1 MEPLKI
7 RVKGAI
13 MRKKLY
19 DLSAAQWEVLAV
31 FQALEKPTPL
41 HIVRNL
47 VTVAPNVFLDVTHLA
62 KKAGWLKQTISDEYY
77 LAPHLPLKIRK
88 ELKELHDPSHISAL
102 LNRISE
108 SGFKDRLN
116 PDIISTWINQM
127 DRKDELALSEWNSA
141 KIDIQNGKLHDA
153 SKHLEHMIS
162 LLSPLTKQPELG
174 SMFVSAVL
182 DFWKVR
188 MRIGKVTDETLQ
200 LMHQARGVAN
210 ALGDRRSEAIIN
222 LNLGC
227 SSFATKNLSESIA
240 DLTVGLEGIE
250 EIDDE
255 DFRNQAA
262 EFRGVFYFF
271 QGMYKDAIKYFD
283 YSIQSIEFRDD
294 MIMNFLGYYLYGYC
308 AAYLGQFHI
317 ALGFFE
323 YCYRF
328 LSANAGPREA
338 TIFESALGII
348 LIMTGKRKEGFLHLQ
363 RSLENS
369 MAYNNVQS
377 VFLSQNGLSYYYF
390 REGQMDESY
399 QSICRGMRE
408 AVKAGFMFRNY
419 TFPWVLEQYF
429 EFHRRGFDFQDLPYA
444 RHGFHHELQRIIEGP
459 NIHQRGIAHRILALD
474 KADQG
479 NDSDLNFIQT
489 NLETSERYL
498 QQSGDPIE
506 LAKTRLEIAKLLIRS
521 GLQQEAA
528 ILAQQAWDEV
538 AKYDFFDFPDGLKPL
553 LKTNSCISGN
563 RNPHE
568 RIFENFLDILSEFTP
583 SSDLNDLLTR
593 LVTVLTKFY
602 GAERGGLFWFE
613 DNKKGSA
620 PTLKAAWN
628 LAKNDV
634 LTETFRSMSLMHV
647 LAAHRN
653 NQPLIVQPN
662 QEPVKT
668 LENRLLAILCLPF
681 EIGGEV
687 KGVLYFDNSY
697 VDNFIE
703 STDKTLL
710 LKISRHLSSHIERIF
725 EYGQSL
731 EKKVRSLWDNEART
745 KSIADGTIIAQ
756 SAVMTQLLTKA
767 DHIAAIDAP
776 VMILGETGVGKEL
789 LARRIHQMSSRSSY
803 PFVVVD
809 ISTIP
814 ENLIESE
821 LFGHEK
827 GAFTGADRQKP
838 GRFELADKG
847 TLFIDEAGEI
857 PKLIQPKLLRALEEK
872 SFVRIGGITTLK
884 TDYRLITATNR
895 NLEEEVAKGNFR
907 QDLYYRLNV
916 MSFKIPPLRERGQ
929 DVIVLASHFLNH
941 FAHKYNCNEHIF
953 SSEEEA
959 KLIAYHWPGNVRE
972 LKNVIERYMVLS
984 ADERLESLLPNLSN
998 SFLINSS
1005 SETLTMDELQRRY
1018 IQFLINKT
1026 GGKIGGP
1033 GGVAELLG
1041 MNRTTLYTRMKK
1053 LGLSGLL

>member
-1 MEPLKI
+1 
-7 RVKGAI
+7 
-13 MRKKLY
+13 MRKKPY

-41 HIVRNL
+41 HIVQNL
-47 VTVAPNVFLDVTHLA
+47 VTVAPSVFLDVTHRA
-62 KKAGWLKQTISDEYY
+62 KKAGWLKQTISNEYY
-77 LAPHLPLKIRK
+77 LAPHLPLKIKK
-88 ELKELHDPSHISAL
+88 ELKGLHDPSHISAL
-102 LNRISE
+102 LNQVSE

-116 PDIISTWINQM
+116 PDIISTWVNRI

-141 KIDIQNGKLHDA
+141 KNDIQNGKLHDA

-162 LLSPLTKQPELG
+162 LLSPMTNQPELG

-200 LMHQARGVAN
+200 LMHQARNVAKK
-210 ALGDRRSEAIIN
+210 LGDRRSEAIIN

-227 SSFATKNLSESIA
+227 SSFATKNVSESIA
-240 DLTVGLEGIE
+240 DLTVGLE

-283 YSIQSIEFRDD
+283 YSIQSIEFQDD

-308 AAYLGQFHI
+308 AAYIGNFHTS
-317 ALGFFE
+317 LGFIE

-328 LSANAGPREA
+328 FSEKAGAREA
-338 TIFESALGII
+338 IAFESALGII

-363 RSLENS
+363 KSLENS
-369 MAYNNVQS
+369 ITHNNIQS
-377 VFLSQNGLSYYYF
+377 LFLSQNGLSYYYF
-390 REGQMDESY
+390 REGQMEESY

-444 RHGFHHELQRIIEGP
+444 SHGFHYELQRIIEGP

-479 NDSDLNFIQT
+479 RNPDFNFIHS
-489 NLETSERYL
+489 NLEASERYL
-498 QQSGDPIE
+498 RQSGDPIE
-506 LAKTRLEIAKLLIRS
+506 LAKTRLEIAKLRMKS
-521 GLQQEAA
+521 GFQQEAS

-538 AKYDFFDFPDGLKPL
+538 AKYDFFDFPDDLKPL
-553 LKTNSCISGN
+553 LKTNSRLSGN
-563 RNPHE
+563 LNPHE
-568 RIFENFLDILSEFTP
+568 RIFENFLNILGEFTP
-583 SSDLNDLLTR
+583 SPDLNELLTR

-613 DNKKGSA
+613 NNKKGST

-634 LTETFRSMSLMHV
+634 LTENFRSLSLRHV
-647 LAAHRN
+647 LAAYRN
-653 NQPLIVQPN
+653 NQPLIVQPD
-662 QEPVKT
+662 QPPVKT
-668 LENRLLAILCLPF
+668 PENHLLAILCLPF

-687 KGVLYFDNSY
+687 KGILYFDNSY
-697 VDNFIE
+697 VDHFIE
-703 STDKTLL
+703 STDETLL
-710 LKISRHLSSHIERIF
+710 LKISRHLSAYIERIF
-725 EYGQSL
+725 EYGQSM
-731 EKKVRSLWDNEART
+731 EKKVRSLWDTEART
-745 KSIADGTIIAQ
+745 KSISENEIIAQ
-756 SAVMTQLLTKA
+756 SSVMTQLLTKA
-767 DHIAAIDAP
+767 DHVAVIDAP
-776 VMILGETGVGKEL
+776 VMILGETGAGKEL

-827 GAFTGADRQKP
+827 GAFTGADHQKP
-838 GRFELADKG
+838 GRLELADKG

-857 PKLIQPKLLRALEEK
+857 PKHIQPKLLRALEEK

-895 NLEEEVAKGNFR
+895 NLEDEVARGNFR

-916 MSFKIPPLRERGQ
+916 ISFTIPPLRERGQ
-929 DVIVLASHFLNH
+929 DVIILANHFLNH
-941 FAHKYNCNEHIF
+941 FAHKYNCKDHIF
-953 SSEEEA
+953 SPEEEA

-972 LKNVIERYMVLS
+972 LKNVIERYILLS
-984 ADERLESLLPNLSN
+984 ADEQLESLLPNLSS

-1018 IQFLINKT
+1018 IRFLVNKT